1 MRSMEGKG
9 GLAAYVEQFQQID
22 KRLRSAQKENG
33 VFCTE
38 ARGARDDLLECSVA
52 CLTWS
57 SPGASRSEPKKDD
70 REDADDSSNMS
81 EAEEMHLK
89 LGIERSVWKYGFYLP
104 LLDLRAKEKKCIDE
118 EEFRHL
124 LDKVGYLT
132 LICQLDM

>member
-1 MRSMEGKG
+1 MEGKG

-33 VFCTE
+33 VFCSE
-38 ARGARDDLLECSVA
+38 AREARDELLKCSVV

-57 SPGASRSEPKKDD
+57 SSDALRSEPEKDD
-70 REDADDSSNMS
+70 REDADGLSNIS

-124 LDKVGYLT
+124 LDKVRYLRST
-132 LICQLDM
+132 YQFDL